1 MRRVRVLLVS
11 MALGK
16 GLGSG
21 GAPVLR
27 AQSPSVMQGTALAR
41 AASEPITR
49 WPERVAHPLRIFV
62 EAAPAH
68 TGWSPEH
75 TRAVHA
81 AFDRWVAT
89 GIPIR
94 LAFVAVA
101 ADADVTVRTVSRLS
115 AGVSGRTTWQRDAAG
130 WMRRGTI
137 VLSRTVRGG
146 PPFTADEIHA
156 VALHEVGHL
165 LGLSHVAD
173 PGQIMA
179 PRIRART
186 LSPGDEASARTLYGV
201 PISHRSEGLP
211 DVEGR

>member
-1 MRRVRVLLVS
+1 MRRVWVLLVGTV
-11 MALGK
+11 LGT
-16 GLGSG
+16 GLGPG
-21 GAPVLR
+21 DVPTAR
-27 AQSPSVMQGTALAR
+27 AQPPSVTPGTTVAR
-41 AASEPITR
+41 VPSEPIAR
-49 WPERVAHPLRIFV
+49 WPERVARPLRIFV
-62 EAAPAH
+62 QAAPAH
-68 TGWSPEH
+68 SGWSPEH

-115 AGVSGRTTWQRDAAG
+115 AGVSGQTTWQRDAAG
-130 WMRRGTI
+130 WMRRATV

-186 LSPGDEASARTLYGV
+186 LSPGDEASVRTLYGM
-201 PISHRSEGLP
+201 PASNRSQSLP

>member
-1 MRRVRVLLVS
+1 MRRVLVLLV
-11 MALGK
+11 
-16 GLGSG
+16 
-21 GAPVLR
+21 
-27 AQSPSVMQGTALAR
+27 GTALGMGLGPGPVPTAR
-41 AASEPITR
+41 AQPPSVTSGTTVVRVPSESVAR
-49 WPERVAHPLRIFV
+49 WPERVTQPLRIFV
-62 EAAPAH
+62 QAAPAQ

-81 AFDRWVAT
+81 AFNRWVAT